1 MNHLRHICSLFLFF
15 FLFSITV
22 SLVRPRPPPNTGR
35 NTAAQEIMLD
45 GSFFFLKIKIYCD
58 LSGWV
63 YIRILLQVSEVR
75 RHLNLALGEFSKA
88 SYLP

>member
-22 SLVRPRPPPNTGR
+22 SLVRPRLPPNTGR

-45 GSFFFLKIKIYCD
+45 YSFFFLKIKIYCD
-58 LSGWV
+58 
-63 YIRILLQVSEVR
+63 
-75 RHLNLALGEFSKA
+75 
-88 SYLP
+88 